1 MRLEGRVALV
11 TGGGGGLG
19 QAISAVFAEEGAAV
33 VVNDIRGE
41 AAEAVAGSCRAVS
54 PASAA
59 LVADVGDS
67 DAVTAMFGQI
77 RERWGR
83 LDVLVNNAGVSA
95 LAGGPGPGGPGP
107 GGPGPGG
114 PGPGGP
120 GPGGPGPGGSVSA
133 RLGSGAQVPAGPN
146 PPSILDIADD
156 TWHRMLRVHLDG
168 TFFCTRA
175 AVRLM
180 AGAGGGSIV
189 CISSIAGLAGIGPL
203 HYSTAKGGI
212 LGFVRSLARQVGP
225 MGIRINAICPG
236 AIDAGMT
243 KLHDRAEVD
252 AYLPSVPLG
261 RLGTAE
267 EIGRAALYLASDD
280 SSYTTGQW
288 LSPNGGSV
296 IL

>member
-1 MRLEGRVALV
+1 VRLEGRVALV

-19 QAISAVFAEEGAAV
+19 EAISSVFASEGATV
-33 VVNDIRGE
+33 IVNDIRAG
-41 AAEAVAGSCRAVS
+41 AADAVAASCRSVS
-54 PASAA
+54 PDSAA
-59 LVADVGDS
+59 LVADIADNG
-67 DAVTAMFGQI
+67 AVAAMFDQI
-77 RERWGR
+77 HQRWGR
-83 LDVLVNNAGVSA
+83 LDILVNNAGISA
-95 LAGGPGPGGPGP
+95 LEGASEGDSEAEILPG
-107 GGPGPGG
+107 
-114 PGPGGP
+114 
-120 GPGGPGPGGSVSA
+120 
-133 RLGSGAQVPAGPN
+133 LPN
-146 PPSILDIADD
+146 PPSILAIADD

-180 AGAGGGSIV
+180 SGRGGSIV
-189 CISSIAGLAGIGPL
+189 CISSIAGLAGVGPL

-225 MGIRINAICPG
+225 LGIRINAICPG

-243 KLHDRAEVD
+243 MLHDRSEID
-252 AYLPSVPLG
+252 AYLPQVPLG
-261 RLGTAE
+261 RLGAAE

>member
-1 MRLEGRVALV
+1 VKLDGRVALV

-19 QAISAVFAEEGAAV
+19 RGIATTFATEGAAV
-33 VVNDIRGE
+33 IVNDVRADAAGE
-41 AAEAVAGSCRAVS
+41 VADSCGGVR
-54 PASAA
+54 
-59 LVADVGDS
+59 LVADVS
-67 DAVTAMFGQI
+67 DGAAVAAMFEHI
-77 RERWGR
+77 TERWGR
-83 LDVLVNNAGVSA
+83 LDVLVNNAGISA
-95 LAGGPGPGGPGP
+95 LEGA
-107 GGPGPGG
+107 
-114 PGPGGP
+114 
-120 GPGGPGPGGSVSA
+120 
-133 RLGSGAQVPAGPN
+133 SGRPT
-146 PPSILDIADD
+146 PSILDIGDD
-156 TWHRMLRVHLDG
+156 MWHRMLRVHLDG

-243 KLHDRAEVD
+243 KLHDQSEID
-252 AYLPSVPLG
+252 AYLPQVPLG
-261 RLGTAE
+261 RLGTPE
-267 EIGRAALYLASDD
+267 EIGRTALYLASDD

>member
-1 MRLEGRVALV
+1 VKLDGRVALI

-19 QAISAVFAEEGAAV
+19 RATAVVLAGEGAAV
-33 VVNDIRGE
+33 IVNDINQD
-41 AAEAVAGSCRAVS
+41 AAEATAAACQAAS
-54 PASAA
+54 PDSAA
-59 LVADVGDS
+59 LVADVSDS
-67 DAVTAMFGQI
+67 AAVAAMFGEI
-77 RERWGR
+77 TSRWGR
-83 LDVLVNNAGVSA
+83 LDVLVNNAGISSLA
-95 LAGGPGPGGPGP
+95 LD
-107 GGPGPGG
+107 
-114 PGPGGP
+114 
-120 GPGGPGPGGSVSA
+120 
-133 RLGSGAQVPAGPN
+133 GAAPLKSTGTRRPE
-146 PPSILDIADD
+146 ILDLSDE

-168 TFFCTRA
+168 TFFCTRG

-180 AGAGGGSIV
+180 AGTGQGSII

-225 MGIRINAICPG
+225 LGIRINAVCPG

-243 KLHDRAEVD
+243 KLHDREEVE
-252 AYLPSVPLG
+252 AYLPLIPLG
-261 RLGTAE
+261 RLGEAE
-267 EIGRAALYLASDD
+267 EIGRAVLYLASDD